1 MMVFMQALSP
11 LSVKA
16 LLADGQ
22 EFAFLDVRE
31 AGEFGEGHPFLAI
44 PLAYSRLEADIARL
58 VPRLSTRIVLIDG
71 GNGVA
76 RRAARALAA
85 LGYSDLSITEGG
97 VAAWQA
103 AGLVLFKGVNLP
115 SKTFGELAEAA
126 LGTPHISAQQL
137 QQLQAS
143 GSKLVVL
150 DGRPLAEFN
159 KMSIPGA
166 ISCPN
171 GELALRH
178 ADLIPDAETTVV
190 VNCAGRTR
198 SIVGAQTLRDL
209 GLPNPIYALENGTQ
223 GWYLN
228 DLPLDHGQ
236 NRSYPEHRRAPAPE
250 VAARLAQLSAEQGAA
265 RIDAARLSAWLAD
278 PERTT
283 YLLDVRSPEEF
294 AASPIAGA
302 AHAPGGQLV
311 QATDQ
316 YLGTRNARIV
326 LVDTDGLRAPM
337 TAVWL
342 RRLGHEAYLATPD
355 ALPATPAT
363 PPAEAALPRISSAT
377 LAANLDAYDLVDLR
391 DSASYRAGHIDAAR
405 WSIRPLL
412 QRGDGHR
419 ATVFVTPEPALAAAA
434 ARDVGGN
441 SLLLTEGPE
450 QWLRAGLTVVAS
462 ADAPSDAERIDYL
475 FFVHDRHSGNKA
487 AARAYL
493 EWETGLLAQIDAQ
506 ERALFCLG

>member
-1 MMVFMQALSP
+1 MQVLNP

-16 LLADGQ
+16 LLADGK

-58 VPRLSTRIVLIDG
+58 VPRQSTRIILIDG

-76 RRAARALAA
+76 ERAAHALAA

-137 QQLQAS
+137 QQLQRA

-236 NRSYPEHRRAPAPE
+236 SRSYPEHRRAPAPE
-250 VAARLAQLSAEQGAA
+250 VAARLAQLSAQHGAA
-265 RIDAARLSAWLAD
+265 HLDAASLVAWLAD
-278 PERTT
+278 QERTT

-294 AASPIAGA
+294 AAAPIAGA
-302 AHAPGGQLV
+302 THAPGGQLV

-316 YLGTRNARIV
+316 YLGTRNARMV

-342 RRLGHEAYLATPD
+342 RRLGHEAYLARPD
-355 ALPATPAT
+355 ALPAAPKA
-363 PPAEAALPRISSAT
+363 PLSEAALPRISSAA
-377 LAANLDAYDLVDLR
+377 LAADPAAYDLVDLR
-391 DSASYRAGHIDAAR
+391 DSASYRAGHIAGAR

-412 QRGDGHR
+412 QRGDGRR
-419 ATVFVTPEPALAAAA
+419 ATAFVTPEPALAAAA
-434 ARDVGGN
+434 ARDVGGVCHV
-441 SLLLTEGPE
+441 LTEGRE
-450 QWLRAGLTVVAS
+450 QWVRAGLPVVAS
-462 ADAPSDAERIDYL
+462 ADVPSDAERLDYL

>member
-1 MMVFMQALSP
+1 MVFMQVLNP

-16 LLADGQ
+16 LLADGK

-44 PLAYSRLEADIARL
+44 PMAYSRLEADIARL
-58 VPRLSTRIVLIDG
+58 VPRPSTRILLIDG

-76 RRAARALAA
+76 ERAAHALAA

-97 VAAWQA
+97 VAAWQG

-115 SKTFGELAEAA
+115 SKTFGELAEAE

-143 GSKLVVL
+143 GRKLVVL

-178 ADLIPDAETTVV
+178 ADLIADADTTVV

-236 NRSYPEHRRAPAPE
+236 NRSYPEHRRAPVPE
-250 VAARLAQLSAEQGAA
+250 VAARLAQLSAQQGAA
-265 RIDAARLSAWLAD
+265 HLDAATLATWLAD
-278 PERTT
+278 HERTT

-294 AASPIAGA
+294 AAAPIAGA

-316 YLGTRNARIV
+316 YLGTRQARIV

-355 ALPATPAT
+355 ALPVIPSAPL
-363 PPAEAALPRISSAT
+363 AEAALPLISSAA
-377 LAANLDAYDLVDLR
+377 LAADPAAYDLVDLR
-391 DSASYRAGHIDAAR
+391 DSASYRAGHIAGAR

-412 QRGDGHR
+412 QRGDGSR
-419 ATVFVTPEPALAAAA
+419 ASVFITPEPALAAAA
-434 ARDVGGN
+434 ARDVGGVCHV
-441 SLLLTEGPE
+441 LTEGQA
-450 QWLRAGLTVVAS
+450 QWERAGLPVVAS
-462 ADAPSDAERIDYL
+462 PDAPSDAERIDYL

-493 EWETGLLAQIDAQ
+493 EWETGLLAQIDAD